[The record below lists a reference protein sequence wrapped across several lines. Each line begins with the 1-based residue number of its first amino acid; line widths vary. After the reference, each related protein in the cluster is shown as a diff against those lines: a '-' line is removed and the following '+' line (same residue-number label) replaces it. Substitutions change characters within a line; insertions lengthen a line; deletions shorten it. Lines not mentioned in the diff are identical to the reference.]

1 MLHQKLIELI
11 KRLFMHFNDS
21 KISNIE

>member
-1 MLHQKLIELI
+1 M
-11 KRLFMHFNDS
+11 F

>member
-1 MLHQKLIELI
+1 
-11 KRLFMHFNDS
+11 MHFNDS

>member
-1 MLHQKLIELI
+1 
-11 KRLFMHFNDS
+11 MHFKDS